1 MIALVKVRIATFNCE
16 NLFARFKFRSNVDPD
31 KAKVDGWMADGTKFD
46 RFSGNERKL
55 TAGVIRATKADVI
68 ALQEVENIQV
78 LRKFRTKFLGGPKK
92 YPYILVIDGNDP
104 RQIDVGVISKYPL
117 QNIDTHINALKKG
130 KSVFSR
136 DCLECDVVIS
146 KTKKVRLFV
155 NHFKSMMDRK
165 SKCKGRQA
173 TRKRRVEQI
182 SKVKQII
189 NNKKN
194 LKDFVILGD
203 FNDYR
208 ENDIQ
213 GKSAIR
219 SFVNWNKIHDPASAM
234 TNDQRWTHYWKGKKS
249 CGVVDM
255 YTQLDY
261 ILLSKSLAKKN
272 PNTLPEIVRIGMTT
286 KAKKYSGTRL
296 KGITSKTKASD
307 HAAVVMELTV

>member
-1 MIALVKVRIATFNCE
+1 MAKIRVATFNCE

-31 KAKVDGWMADGTKFD
+31 KAKSDGWMVDKTKFD
-46 RFSGNERKL
+46 RFSGEERKL

-78 LRKFRTKFLGGPKK
+78 LRKFRSKFLGGPKK
-92 YPYILVIDGNDP
+92 YPYVLVIDGNDP

-117 QNIDTHINALKKG
+117 QNIDTHVNALKKG
-130 KSVFSR
+130 KYVFSR
-136 DCLECDVVIS
+136 DCLECDVIVS
-146 KTKKVRLFV
+146 NTKKIRLFV
-155 NHFKSMMDRK
+155 NHFKSMMDTK
-165 SKCKGRQA
+165 SKCNGRQA
-173 TRKRRVEQI
+173 TRKRRIEQI
-182 SKVKQII
+182 LKVKQII
-189 NNKKN
+189 NGKKN

-208 ENDIQ
+208 ENDTQ

-219 SFVNWNKIHDPASAM
+219 SFVNWSKIYDPASVM

-249 CGVVDM
+249 CGIVDK

-272 PNTLPEIVRIGMTT
+272 SSVLPEIVRIGMTT
-286 KAKKYSGTRL
+286 KAKKYPGPRL
-296 KGITSKTKASD
+296 KGITSKNKASD